1 MKEKSLFKVIAR
13 KGGLRR
19 TSEIRTPE
27 RLLSILYLDDALW
40 TATGVDIEYLSMDKR
55 FLTYL
60 DSDSNSRILCGEAR
74 DAIRYLEACHRNL
87 ANACTGTTSLHLTD
101 IRDDTAE
108 AQALSAAIRRMHSV
122 MQACSDSIDY
132 SGGSSAC
139 ADSERERIT
148 AENGTGN
155 TPVSLAD
162 VELCKRILKNRPV
175 SSDGVVLPDAAD
187 NPVLYNFLEEIIRS
201 VGGEPHPGGAL
212 GVTIPEIEEFLEEA
226 RLRLEW
232 MEKVDQDPGI
242 MILGSDTAAAFESWE
257 RVRPGIAD
265 YFELDALVSVDPSL
279 ATEAAKIPLAAYIRA
294 LQEDPDKPAKAA
306 VASRAAAPLAFP
318 DGKGVL
324 SLDAVRD
331 PAHTTLVTAA
341 FKLAG
346 RLLDRSSEALN
357 QMSREDFHKLDLVF
371 APYRSWLA
379 SEGGTRLAHLS
390 TAMLGTLTAETLVA
404 SARELVGER
413 GAAALAAD
421 DIRTVERFL
430 LFTRDLVPFLNN
442 FVVFPY
448 LYDPVIT
455 AAFEAGSFI
464 ADGRRFSFSVRVR
477 DIAKH
482 KVSANYSRM
491 YVMYLEVYIG
501 LKAAYRVAVPVTTGS
516 QGRLYKGKHG
526 LFREPDGTERDAV
539 IVDLLENPISTL
551 ETLGMPFR
559 KAYKTVAS
567 RMEEMSKKAED
578 RLARSAAD
586 RTDAALSAEL
596 KAPTTEP
603 ATPAAGDQ
611 EAPGARMGK
620 SGSAAGNAAT
630 SASRSRSTGMQTGAF
645 GGLLAGG
652 SIAIAALGSSFA
664 FISKTL
670 SEMSSGA
677 VLITLGAL
685 LAAILVPVLASALFK
700 LAARDL
706 APLLEASGM
715 AMNQSVRLSRSQA
728 RAFTVSPK
736 RMRSHHLR
744 FPQLHGHDR
753 TRHEGP

>member
-1 MKEKSLFKVIAR
+1 MKEKSLFKVIAG

-27 RLLSILYLDDALW
+27 RLLSILHLDDALW
-40 TATGVDIEYLSMDKR
+40 TATGVDIEYLSMDKG

-60 DSDSNSRILCGEAR
+60 DSDSNGRILCGEAR
-74 DAIRYLEACHRNL
+74 DAIRYLAACHRNL
-87 ANACTGTTSLHLTD
+87 ANACTSTASLHLTD

-108 AQALSAAIRRMHSV
+108 AQALSDAIRRMHSV
-122 MQACSDSIDY
+122 IRACSDSMDY
-132 SGGSSAC
+132 SGISSAC
-139 ADSERERIT
+139 ADSDRERIT
-148 AENGTGN
+148 EDTLASN
-155 TPVSLAD
+155 TPVSLTE

-201 VGGEPHPGGAL
+201 VGGEPHPGGTF

-232 MEKVDQDPGI
+232 LGKVDHDPGI
-242 MILGSDTAAAFESWE
+242 MILGSETASAFACWE

-279 ATEAAKIPLAAYIRA
+279 AIEAAKIPLAAYIRA
-294 LQEDPDKPAKAA
+294 LEEEPDNPARAA
-306 VASRAAAPLAFP
+306 TASRAAAPLAVP
-318 DGKGVL
+318 DGTGVL
-324 SLDAVRD
+324 ILDTVRD
-331 PAHTTLVTAA
+331 PAHNAQIASA
-341 FKLAG
+341 FRFAG
-346 RLLDRSSEALN
+346 RLLNRSPEALS
-357 QMSREDFHKLDLVF
+357 QMSRDEFAKLDLIF
-371 APYRSWLA
+371 APYRTWLA

-390 TAMLGTLTAETLVA
+390 TEMLGILTSETLVA

-586 RTDAALSAEL
+586 RTDAALSSEL
-596 KAPTTEP
+596 KAPTSES
-603 ATPAAGDQ
+603 ALPAAGDQ
-611 EAPGARMGK
+611 EAPGTRIAK
-620 SGSAAGNAAT
+620 PGNAAT
-630 SASRSRSTGMQTGAF
+630 SASRSRSTGLQTGAF

-736 RMRSHHLR
+736 RMRSHYIR
-744 FPQLHGHDR
+744 FPQLHGHDK
-753 TRHEGP
+753 TRHAGP